1 MPCFSPLVAWRM
13 KNPDGKSRVFF
24 SLPPGVHVSNAFEQ
38 IKLPCGRCI
47 GCRLERS
54 RQWAM
59 RCVMEAKNHS
69 ENCFITLT
77 YDDNHLPPDQSLLP
91 ADLQKFFKRLR
102 KFLGD
107 KKIRYFACG
116 EYGERG
122 NRPHYHAII
131 FGHNFED
138 RIRTINPLS
147 QTPVGYS
154 PALSKLWTF
163 GYSSVGDMTFESAA
177 YVARY
182 CVKKY
187 YGKPADV
194 AAHYGKRKPEFVV
207 MSRKPGIASEWFD
220 KFGLTDVYP
229 ADNCLSR
236 GKLCKP
242 PRYFDKLLEKI
253 DSELLKYV
261 KEKREL
267 KAKEIPSEEL
277 LRKSE
282 YVKKKTELKKS
293 RKL

>member
-1 MPCFSPLVAWRM
+1 MPCFSPLTAWRM
-13 KNPDGKSRVFF
+13 KNPTGASRVFF
-24 SLPPGVHVSNAFEQ
+24 HLPPGLHISQGFES
-38 IKLPCGRCI
+38 IKLPCGKCI

-59 RCVMEAKNHS
+59 RCVMEAKQH
-69 ENCFITLT
+69 EDNCFITLT
-77 YDDNHLPPDQSLLP
+77 YDENHVPKNGSLLP
-91 ADLQKFFKRLR
+91 EDLTKFFKRLR
-102 KFLGD
+102 KFLGN

-116 EYGERG
+116 EYGEKH

-131 FGHNFED
+131 FGFNFKD
-138 RIRTINPLS
+138 RTRTINPHT

-154 PALSKLWTF
+154 PTLAKLWTF

-194 AAHYGKRKPEFVV
+194 ARHYGDRKPEYVV
-207 MSRKPGIASEWFD
+207 MSRRPGIASEWFD
-220 KFGLTDVYP
+220 KYGLTDVYP

-242 PRYFDKLLEKI
+242 PRFFDKLLEKV
-253 DSELLKYV
+253 DKELLKYV
-261 KEKREL
+261 KDRREE
-267 KAKEIPSEEL
+267 KAKEIDSPEL
-277 LRKSE
+277 LRKLE